1 MANNM
6 SVFFFEDQDIITIK
20 KPDLDKLKKAATAAT
35 LRRSRYCLHHLPD
48 DKVQEMVIAFCKD
61 SNVPIH
67 RHRNKSESFHIIE
80 GKLEILFY
88 NDQGTI
94 MERIEMG
101 AYGTGLPFLYRLSS
115 DKWHTIRP
123 LSDFV
128 VIHET
133 TSGPFIKEDAD
144 ILVMPK

>member
-1 MANNM
+1 MESNT
-6 SVFFFEDQDIITIK
+6 SVFFLEDRDIITITH
-20 KPDLDKLKKAATAAT
+20 PDIDKLKKAAAEAS
-35 LRRSRYCLHHLPD
+35 LRRSRCCLHQSHD
-48 DKVQEMVIAFCKD
+48 DNVQEMVIAFCQD

-88 NDQGTI
+88 DDQGNIT
-94 MERIEMG
+94 ERIEMG
-101 AYGTGLPFLYRLSS
+101 TFGTGLPFLYRLSS
-115 DKWHTIRP
+115 DKWHTVKP

-133 TSGPFIKEDAD
+133 TSGPFIKEDVD
-144 ILVMPK
+144 ILVT